1 MKTLEE
7 KKLLVKIAR
16 SFNQPVDPAL
26 LESIEQ
32 EERFAK
38 LLFKEEAVPV
48 TEETIVEQLKQ
59 MIVEADPLPP
69 PAFIPP
75 TTVDVIQQTVNVLN
89 TANANTNIYR
99 DRELEGMRRTLAEM
113 VQKINTLS
121 WGGGGT
127 GIVRIYDA
135 DDLDRNTIQEDRVVK
150 WQNGMFRLDTVT
162 GIEDLTYGSFSDTTN
177 QTANLANTAYE
188 VSFNTTDASKEHY
201 IRNNTEIVSNTT
213 GTYNYAFSMQIT
225 SSSSSLHNI
234 YIWIR
239 KNNTDIPNTATILSL
254 SSNKQFVVAAWN
266 FFVDMNAGDHLHLMW
281 AVDDTRIS
289 IVAPAATLFCPAVPS
304 VILTVNEI
312 SKP

>member
-7 KKLLVKIAR
+7 KKLLVKMAR
-16 SFNQPVDPAL
+16 AFNQPVDPAI

-32 EERFAK
+32 EERLSK
-38 LLFKEEAVPV
+38 ILFKEETKPVIREAV
-48 TEETIVEQLKQ
+48 IEQPKQ

-69 PAFIPP
+69 PAFVPP

-188 VSFNTTDASKEHY
+188 VRFNTTDVSKEHY

-213 GTYNYAFSMQIT
+213 GTYNYAFSIQIT

-234 YIWIR
+234 YIWVR

-289 IVAPAATLFCPAVPS
+289 IVSPDATLFCPAVPS

>member
-234 YIWIR
+234 YIWVR

>member
-38 LLFKEEAVPV
+38 LLFKEEVVPV

-213 GTYNYAFSMQIT
+213 GTYNYAFSIQIT

-234 YIWIR
+234 YIWVR

>member
-1 MKTLEE
+1 M
-7 KKLLVKIAR
+7 AR
-16 SFNQPVDPAL
+16 AFNQPVDPAI

-32 EERFAK
+32 EERLSK
-38 LLFKEEAVPV
+38 ILFKEETKPVIREAV
-48 TEETIVEQLKQ
+48 IEQPKQ

-69 PAFIPP
+69 PAFVPP

-188 VSFNTTDASKEHY
+188 VRFNTTDASKEHY

-234 YIWIR
+234 YIWVR

>member
-7 KKLLVKIAR
+7 KKLLVKMAR
-16 SFNQPVDPAL
+16 AFNQPVDPL
-26 LESIEQ
+26 ILESIEQ

-38 LLFKEEAVPV
+38 LLFKEQTTPVIQEAVIDHP
-48 TEETIVEQLKQ
+48 LQ
-59 MIVEADPLPP
+59 MIVEANPLPP
-69 PAFIPP
+69 PAFVPT
-75 TTVDVIQQTVNVLN
+75 TTVDMIQQTVNVLN
-89 TANANTNIYR
+89 TANANTNSFKDKEI
-99 DRELEGMRRTLAEM
+99 EGMRRTIAEM
-113 VQKINTLS
+113 MQKVNTLS

-188 VSFNTTDASKEHY
+188 VRFNTTDASKEHY

-234 YIWIR
+234 YIWVR

>member
-7 KKLLVKIAR
+7 KKLLVKMAR
-16 SFNQPVDPAL
+16 AFNQPVDPL
-26 LESIEQ
+26 ILESIEQ

-38 LLFKEEAVPV
+38 LLFKEQTTPVIQEAVIDHP
-48 TEETIVEQLKQ
+48 LQ
-59 MIVEADPLPP
+59 MIVEANPLPP
-69 PAFIPP
+69 PAFVPP
-75 TTVDVIQQTVNVLN
+75 TTVDMIQQTVNVLN
-89 TANANTNIYR
+89 TANANTNSFKDKEI
-99 DRELEGMRRTLAEM
+99 EGMRRTIAEM
-113 VQKINTLS
+113 MQKVNTLS

-188 VSFNTTDASKEHY
+188 VRFNTTDASKEHY

-234 YIWIR
+234 YIWVR

>member
-7 KKLLVKIAR
+7 KKLLVKMAR
-16 SFNQPVDPAL
+16 AFNQPVDPAI

-32 EERFAK
+32 EERLSK
-38 LLFKEEAVPV
+38 ILFKEETKPVIREAV
-48 TEETIVEQLKQ
+48 IEQPKQ

-69 PAFIPP
+69 PAFVPP

-188 VSFNTTDASKEHY
+188 VRFNTTDVSKEHY

-213 GTYNYAFSMQIT
+213 GTFNYAFSMQIT

-234 YIWIR
+234 YIWVR

>member
-38 LLFKEEAVPV
+38 LLFKEEVVPV
-48 TEETIVEQLKQ
+48 TEETIVEQPKQ

-113 VQKINTLS
+113 VHKINTLS

-213 GTYNYAFSMQIT
+213 GTFNYAFSMQIT

-234 YIWIR
+234 YIWVR

-289 IVAPAATLFCPAVPS
+289 IVSPDATLFCPAVPS